1 MKKKPFKP
9 LTAEV
14 VTEAVVL
21 QPVDEARIMQT
32 ASSVSRSASSNV
44 RCLRRL
50 LNRPTKSAVLQG
62 VTLQHK
68 KASATALSGLIGTP
82 IPSVIVADA
91 SLFFHT
97 AKREPGRGRPFSAE
111 NR

>member
-82 IPSVIVADA
+82 IPSV
-91 SLFFHT
+91 
-97 AKREPGRGRPFSAE
+97 R
-111 NR
+111 